1 MLGAARIGSGI
12 LENTKQPT
20 AGVGAVKTGPSA
32 SREQQGLADEI
43 LGILGLRGQP
53 PSHPV
58 ENRELGLN
66 DGFELGQPFLRL
78 LMRARAPSPMMAMV
92 VGSGTL

>member
-1 MLGAARIGSGI
+1 
-12 LENTKQPT
+12 
-20 AGVGAVKTGPSA
+20 
-32 SREQQGLADEI
+32 
-43 LGILGLRGQP
+43 LGLRGQP